1 MVDDRFAGKSIPD
14 PQFSGDDGQTS
25 AEVAAAFNDFAA
37 GHITRAQLFETL
49 LQSRVFVPVK
59 AILDSHGVDDHG
71 HKVEKDSHMAT
82 VSIQAADG
90 RKALLAFTATS
101 NMSAWDEQARPIAAH
116 FATAI
121 AAALDEGA
129 DALLVDFRTD
139 HQIAVTR
146 REMLLVANQLPV
158 VDPFDDDVAMAI
170 LSEVLRTIGTQHEV
184 TFEVSPAINGADVA
198 IALVGAQTEQADA
211 ILQEVATGLNN
222 REELR
227 LRLAGGIALS
237 IKQ

>member
-1 MVDDRFAGKSIPD
+1 MVEDRFAGKSIPES
-14 PQFSGDDGQTS
+14 QFSGDDGQASPQVT
-25 AEVAAAFNDFAA
+25 AALDDFVARR
-37 GHITRAQLFETL
+37 ITRAQLFETL

-59 AILDSHGVDDHG
+59 AILDSHGIDEHG

-90 RKALLAFTATS
+90 RKALLAFTSTP
-101 NMSAWDEQARPIAAH
+101 NLTEWDEQARPIAAH

-146 REMLLVANQLPV
+146 REMLLIANHLPV

-170 LSEVLRTIGTQHEV
+170 LSEVLQSIGTERGV

-198 IALVGAQTEQADA
+198 IALVGSQAGQADA
-211 ILQEVATGLNN
+211 ILQEVAAGLND

-237 IKQ
+237 IKR